1 MKDKIDVAI
10 GNLLAMVRTNCKP
23 DEALKFT
30 QAALN
35 LAHVK
40 GTLAAI
46 ELHPDHAKAMERL
59 RDHGTKASETSAV
72 ENHDPKVPKPKGAG
86 A

>member
-1 MKDKIDVAI
+1 MDEKIDKAI
-10 GNLLAMVRTNCKP
+10 ENLLAMVRANVKP

-40 GTLAAI
+40 GVLAP
-46 ELHPDHAKAMERL
+46 EKVTQRK
-59 RDHGTKASETSAV
+59 KASA
-72 ENHDPKVPKPKGAG
+72 
-86 A
+86 

>member
-1 MKDKIDVAI
+1 MDEKIDKAVEVLTGKI
-10 GNLLAMVRTNCKP
+10 VQSVQP
-23 DEALKFT
+23 DQALKFT

-40 GTLAAI
+40 AI
-46 ELHPDHAKAMERL
+46 YAEANAGK
-59 RDHGTKASETSAV
+59 K
-72 ENHDPKVPKPKGAG
+72 KAG